1 MSILKTKIIEFF
13 LQHLKKHGKIR
24 LERFLLIMNNRL
36 KELRLSKEF
45 KDKIGMTQQEIAD
58 EIGVTKRT
66 YIYWEQGE
74 RQIKPDKAQQ
84 LADFFG
90 VSVGYLLGYNDNI
103 DYISKKTLKAL
114 DKFKEQGI
122 VDYLD
127 IERIS
132 EADEIIKDFL
142 GDQDKFKRYQETQ
155 PLQLSMIIKNLLEID
170 NIKQTSYA
178 NLLLNY
184 QVLEENDQ
192 ERILDLTNSLADKTI
207 STINNKE

>member
-1 MSILKTKIIEFF
+1 M
-13 LQHLKKHGKIR
+13 
-24 LERFLLIMNNRL
+24 NRL
-36 KELRLSKEF
+36 KELRKSK
-45 KDKIGMTQQEIAD
+45 KLTQIKLAD
-58 EIGVTKRT
+58 EIKIPYRT
-66 YIYWEQGE
+66 LQRWENE
-74 RQIKPDKAQQ
+74 ESQIKPDKAQQ
-84 LADFFG
+84 LADYFG
-90 VSVGYLLGYNDNI
+90 VPVGYLLGYNDNI

-114 DKFKEQGI
+114 DNFKEQGI

-155 PLQLSMIIKNLLEID
+155 PFQLSMIIKNLLEID
-170 NIKQTSYA
+170 NNKQTSYA

-184 QVLEENDQ
+184 QVLEKNDQ

-207 STINNKE
+207 SMINNKE

>member
-1 MSILKTKIIEFF
+1 M
-13 LQHLKKHGKIR
+13 
-24 LERFLLIMNNRL
+24 NRL
-36 KELRLSKEF
+36 KELRKSK
-45 KDKIGMTQQEIAD
+45 KLTQIELAD
-58 EIGVTKRT
+58 EIKIPYRT
-66 YIYWEQGE
+66 LQRWENE
-74 RQIKPDKAQQ
+74 ETQIKKDKAKQ
-84 LADFFG
+84 LADYFG
-90 VSVGYLLGYNDNI
+90 VSEGYLLGYNDSI

-184 QVLEENDQ
+184 QVLEEYDQ

-207 STINNKE
+207 SMINNKE

>member
-84 LADFFG
+84 LADYFG
-90 VSVGYLLGYNDNI
+90 VPVGYLLGYNDNI

-207 STINNKE
+207 SMINNKE

>member
-1 MSILKTKIIEFF
+1 M
-13 LQHLKKHGKIR
+13 
-24 LERFLLIMNNRL
+24 NRL
-36 KELRLSKEF
+36 KELRKSK
-45 KDKIGMTQQEIAD
+45 KLTQIELAD
-58 EIGVTKRT
+58 EIKIPYRT
-66 YIYWEQGE
+66 LQRWENE
-74 RQIKPDKAQQ
+74 ESQIKPDKAQQ
-84 LADFFG
+84 LADYFG
-90 VSVGYLLGYNDNI
+90 VPVGYLLGYNDNI

-170 NIKQTSYA
+170 NNKQTSYA

-184 QVLEENDQ
+184 QVLEKNDQ

-207 STINNKE
+207 SMINNKE

>member
-1 MSILKTKIIEFF
+1 M
-13 LQHLKKHGKIR
+13 
-24 LERFLLIMNNRL
+24 NRL
-36 KELRLSKEF
+36 KELRKSK
-45 KDKIGMTQQEIAD
+45 KLTQIKLAD
-58 EIGVTKRT
+58 EIKIPYRT
-66 YIYWEQGE
+66 LQRWENE
-74 RQIKPDKAQQ
+74 ESQIKPDKAQQ
-84 LADFFG
+84 LADYFG
-90 VSVGYLLGYNDNI
+90 VPVGYLLGYNDNI

-114 DKFKEQGI
+114 DNFKEQGI

-155 PLQLSMIIKNLLEID
+155 PFQLSVIIKNLLEID
-170 NIKQTSYA
+170 NNKQTSYA

-184 QVLEENDQ
+184 QVLEKNDQ

-207 STINNKE
+207 SMINNKE

>member
-1 MSILKTKIIEFF
+1 M
-13 LQHLKKHGKIR
+13 
-24 LERFLLIMNNRL
+24 NRL
-36 KELRLSKEF
+36 KELRKSK
-45 KDKIGMTQQEIAD
+45 KLTQIKLAD
-58 EIGVTKRT
+58 EIKIPYRT
-66 YIYWEQGE
+66 LQRWENE
-74 RQIKPDKAQQ
+74 ESQIKPDKAQQ
-84 LADFFG
+84 LADYFG
-90 VSVGYLLGYNDNI
+90 VPVGYLLGYNDNI

-207 STINNKE
+207 SMINNKD